1 MANLAPLCW
10 CVESSVD
17 EYRRSLKF
25 DLKTCLVRYNRNLP
39 QLFLM
44 SLAALFHVGCL
55 SDVATTTSTAT
66 AAAAA
71 ATATDDLSRWEKTIS
86 SSSDVVCCKCRRRRR
101 RRRRKNAT
109 AKKPN
114 YQEKWKIINQPGS
127 LIRAANNGKSCRWR
141 RRKSAKRTHFRDSL
155 LPKKTKNF
163 GTFRCRVS
171 SVRLEGVICCRTFFP
186 ITTKQ
191 QIGKKQNF
199 LSSY

>member
-1 MANLAPLCW
+1 MLVVCPKLQQQHRQQQQQQQQQTIWAG
-10 CVESSVD
+10 EKKQ
-17 EYRRSLKF
+17 YRR
-25 DLKTCLVRYNRNLP
+25 R
-39 QLFLM
+39 QM
-44 SLAALFHVGCL
+44 SFV
-55 SDVATTTSTAT
+55 VNV
-66 AAAAA
+66 
-71 ATATDDLSRWEKTIS
+71 
-86 SSSDVVCCKCRRRRR
+86 DVVVVVVVEE
-101 RRRRKNAT
+101 KNAT

-114 YQEKWKIINQPGS
+114 YQEKRKIINQPGL

-171 SVRLEGVICCRTFFP
+171 SVRLEGVIYCRTFFP

-199 LSSY
+199 LSSD